1 MINSNLKTQVQARI
15 NAITPSTTL
24 AELLRIRQAAKG
36 LNCDETLLNNEVTAK
51 LNALTGATSLD
62 DLVSAGVL
70 TDSPSKVL
78 HYQVPHAVM
87 PGDDLWIDGLGLVT
101 DRQYPYTA
109 MASAAEAGGDEG
121 SASTTAVNSFNP
133 GIVRAGNDIASFLLA
148 LSDGNWLLGV
158 GSELDTPATIYGV
171 KLYVISSDL
180 SRIISSNTVE
190 LKQSAS
196 FTSQYSY
203 AVGVREVSANS
214 FRLYYW
220 QAPISTGNN
229 LVSLAFH
236 TLSYNTS
243 TKAFSAAAGSVVHTL
258 ATGQFKTTGT
268 GVLRHNQGQRFT
280 PLASSAENSLCL
292 DMQGGTVTT
301 YTGPGTNAD
310 AITEFDE
317 TSAGNEWGVIKN
329 SSGAPFLAKGGTSTT
344 KALPSNLVS
353 DGCFGNGWTIRMLEP
368 RRFMAKRAN
377 AGVCTVKL
385 VAFDATYDT
394 ATIWTLDSAHPDTAS
409 SVIGAAFKRIDGLYI
424 VENSAVGPSQFYWD
438 GASAPTQYRTHRKT
452 FKNIGNIKAGCLQST
467 HRVVRFGFAETY
479 NASNSTQR
487 GTAILCVNASA
498 YLPWAPAKIGK
509 ALTNTA
515 ASGIAEIELYDNSRY
530 VGDDLRTGADAP
542 VSQMVMT
549 NIPFDA
555 KPYKVAQATLN
566 GSLTEDDLRDTPHV
580 AEFYELRNANSIV
593 SAGYGSAI
601 AFEGGKPAFAFSQ
614 RDASTDMSACFL
626 SLHSFYRS
634 DTSEGTPSF
643 TGVFKF
649 SSAKPFVVFVTG
661 QQSYVAEGE

>member
-15 NAITPSTTL
+15 NAITTGTTL

-36 LNCDETLLNNEVTAK
+36 LNCDETLLNNEVTVK
-51 LNALTGATSLD
+51 LNALSGATSLD
-62 DLVSAGVL
+62 DLVAAGVL
-70 TDSPSKVL
+70 TDGPSNVL

-121 SASTTAVNSFNP
+121 SASTTVANSFKP
-133 GIVRAGNDIASFLLA
+133 GVVRAGNDMTSFLLA
-148 LSDGNWLLGV
+148 LSDGNWLFGI

-171 KLYVISSDL
+171 KLYVMSSDL
-180 SRIISSNTVE
+180 SRIISATTVE

-196 FTSQYSY
+196 FTSQYTY

-220 QAPISTGNN
+220 QAPVSTGNN

-258 ATGQFKTTGT
+258 ASGQFKTTGT

-280 PLASSAENSLCL
+280 PLCSSNENSLCL

-301 YTGPGTNAD
+301 YTGPGINAD

-317 TSAGNEWGVIKN
+317 TSAGNEWGIIKN
-329 SSGAPFLAKGGTSTT
+329 GSGTPFLAKGGTSTT
-344 KALPSNLVS
+344 KALPANLVS
-353 DGCFGNGWTIRMLEP
+353 DGCFGAGWTIRMLEP

-385 VAFDATYDT
+385 VAFDTTYDT

-424 VENSAVGPSQFYWD
+424 VENNAVGPSQFYWD

-452 FKNIGNIKAGCLQST
+452 FKNLGNIKAGCLQSN
-467 HRVVRFGFAETY
+467 HKVMRSGFAETY
-479 NASNSTQR
+479 NNTGSTLY
-487 GTAILCVNASA
+487 GSAFLCVNAAA

-515 ASGIAEIELYDNSRY
+515 ASGIAEVELYDNSRY
-530 VGDDLRTGADAP
+530 VGDDLRTGAEAP

-549 NIPFDA
+549 LLPFDS
-555 KPYKVAQATLN
+555 KPYKVAQSILN
-566 GSLTEDDLRDTPHV
+566 GSLTEDDLHDTPHV
-580 AEFYELRNANSIV
+580 AEFYQLWYASSIA
-593 SAGYGSAI
+593 SAGYGGAI
-601 AFEGGKPAFAFSQ
+601 AFDGGKPGYAYSQ
-614 RDASTDMSACFL
+614 RDANTDMSACFL

-634 DTSEGTPSF
+634 ETNSGTPSN

-649 SSAKPFVVFVTG
+649 SSARPFVVFVTG